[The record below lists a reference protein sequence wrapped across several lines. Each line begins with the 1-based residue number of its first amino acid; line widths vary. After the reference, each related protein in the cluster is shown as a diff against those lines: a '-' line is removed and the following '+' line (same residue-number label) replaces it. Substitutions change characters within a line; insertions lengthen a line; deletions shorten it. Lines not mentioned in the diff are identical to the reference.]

1 MAHRRRSNYDARIV
15 NRMDRHNAQVRGRVL
30 HAWGELLS
38 ETGFEAATMA
48 AVASRAGLARSSVY
62 RHFPDKESLFFEYLE
77 DRVNAFVAALRTEV
91 ADEPD
96 ATARLRRV
104 VVSELYRFADAPDL
118 ALSDVPE
125 ALSRKGRERLLAC
138 FQPLRALVRDVLEQ
152 GRREGT
158 MAAVPI
164 EQAIDVV
171 FACVDVFRVRL
182 ARQWIEPDAIA
193 DDVAD
198 FVLRGLGAETGA
210 RGGAARSNGTGQ
222 QSGHPR
228 PSAVAR

>member
-1 MAHRRRSNYDARIV
+1 
-15 NRMDRHNAQVRGRVL
+15 MDSHNARVRGRVL
-30 HAWGELLS
+30 EAWGELLS
-38 ETGFEAATMA
+38 ETGFEETTMA
-48 AVASRAGLARSSVY
+48 AVANRAGLARSSVY

-77 DRVNAFVAALRTEV
+77 DRVNAFVEALRTEV
-91 ADEPD
+91 AAEPD
-96 ATARLRRV
+96 AAARLRRV

-125 ALSRKGRERLLAC
+125 ALSREGRERLLGC
-138 FQPLRALVRDVLEQ
+138 FQPLRDLVRDVLEQ

-158 MAAVPI
+158 MAAVPT

-198 FVLRGLGAETGA
+198 FVLRGLGAATAAPGGGAAHKGA
-210 RGGAARSNGTGQ
+210 RGARSQ
-222 QSGHPR
+222 PARPR
-228 PSAVAR
+228 RAAVPR